1 MTRTIKPARKIGG
14 TLSVPGD
21 KSIAHRAALLSILA
35 QQPLVV
41 RNFPDGL
48 DCRRSLAAAE
58 VLGVRVETAEGV
70 LTLHPPT
77 SPLAPPDGVID
88 CGNSGTTA
96 RLLAGLI
103 AGSGLTVTLTG
114 DESLRNRPMK
124 RIIDP
129 LTAMG
134 AELFG
139 EKEQLPLRIVGRK
152 LLPFEYTLKVPS
164 AQVKSSLMLAGLASQ
179 CTVVVREEIPTR
191 DHTELMLGA
200 IGQGVTVREIRPILE
215 PDPVDPRK
223 KRSRMPETY
232 RREVTVTAQ
241 ARLGGGEINIPGDF
255 STAAY
260 FLALG
265 AISGKPVTVTN
276 VGLNPT
282 RTDFLEHLKNIGCT
296 VTVADKSAISGE
308 PRGTVTVA
316 GSSLRSRK
324 LHGEAIVGLID
335 EIPIV
340 AVLAAFADGTTIIR
354 DAGEL
359 QMKESKRLTAIAEN
373 LRKMGV
379 KCGQLEDGLVIEG
392 GRELTGADIE
402 THGDHRIAMAFAVA
416 AQFAVGPSTID
427 DDSIVAV
434 SCPQFFDLLRAVAS

>member
-1 MTRTIKPARKIGG
+1 VKRTIKPARKFGG

-21 KSIAHRAALLSILA
+21 KSIAHRAALLSVLA

-41 RNFPDGL
+41 KNFPDGL
-48 DCRRSLAAAE
+48 DCRCSLAAAE
-58 VLGVRVETAEGV
+58 ALGVRVEATEGGLTLYPPTCLSAPPEGV
-70 LTLHPPT
+70 IH
-77 SPLAPPDGVID
+77 

-114 DESLRNRPMK
+114 DESLQSRPMK

-139 EKEQLPLRIVGRK
+139 EKAQLPLRVVGRR

-200 IGQGVTVREIRPILE
+200 VGQGVTVREIKPILE
-215 PDPVDPRK
+215 VDPVDPRK
-223 KRSRMPETY
+223 KRSRMPETF

-241 ARLGGGEINIPGDF
+241 ARLAGGVIDIPGDF

-260 FLALG
+260 YLAVG
-265 AISGKPVTVTN
+265 AISGKPVTVSQ

-282 RTDFLEHLKNIGCT
+282 RTDFLDHLKNVGCT
-296 VTVADKSAISGE
+296 VTVADKTVISGE
-308 PRGTVTVA
+308 ARGTVTVSGNA
-316 GSSLRSRK
+316 LKSRK
-324 LHGEAIVGLID
+324 LYGEAIVGLID
-335 EIPIV
+335 EIPII
-340 AVLAAFADGTTIIR
+340 AVLASFAEGTTIIR

-359 QMKESKRLTAIAEN
+359 QVKESRRLTAIAEN
-373 LRKMGV
+373 LRRMGV

-402 THGDHRIAMAFAVA
+402 TFGDHRIAMAFAVA

-427 DDSIVAV
+427 DDGVVAV
-434 SCPQFFDLLRAVAS
+434 SCPQFFDLLQRVAS